1 MKKLNRKGFTLIE
14 LLAVIVVLAIVLVVT
29 IPSVI
34 SSMNSARQKSFE
46 NVVTT
51 IEDYMTKQYELCVI
65 GNNIITSKDYNSA
78 VFQTENGATVCN
90 PLEAKSTT
98 PSTDKN
104 NPTNEQ
110 KIIEAAG
117 YDSTTDITTF
127 TGGLSNGKYKITAAT
142 AGSQFSGATY
152 GTSTPSGGEE
162 PSGE

>member
-65 GNNIITSKDYNSA
+65 GNDIIASKDYNKN
-78 VFQTENGATVCN
+78 VFKDENSCEPTTEV
-90 PLEAKSTT
+90 S
-98 PSTDKN
+98 
-104 NPTNEQ
+104 
-110 KIIEAAG
+110 KIITAAG
-117 YDSTTDITTF
+117 YDTTTDITTF
-127 TGGLSNGKYKITAAT
+127 TGDLDSNGKYKITAAT
-142 AGSQFSGATY
+142 AGSQFSGASY

>member
-65 GNNIITSKDYNSA
+65 GNDIIASKDYNSN
-78 VFQTENGATVCN
+78 VFQKENGVTVCK
-90 PLEAKSTT
+90 PLKANSTT

-110 KIIEAAG
+110 IIIEAAG
-117 YDSTTDITTF
+117 YDSSTDIITF
-127 TGGLSNGKYKITAAT
+127 TGDLDSNGKYKIDAAT
-142 AGSQFSGATY
+142 AGSQFSGAVYPPKTE
-152 GTSTPSGGEE
+152 TKTETE
-162 PSGE
+162 